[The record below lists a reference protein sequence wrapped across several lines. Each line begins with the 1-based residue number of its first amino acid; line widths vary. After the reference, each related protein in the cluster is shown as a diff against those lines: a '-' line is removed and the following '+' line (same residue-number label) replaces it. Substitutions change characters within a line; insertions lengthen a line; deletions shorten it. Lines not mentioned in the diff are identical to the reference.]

1 MRYAGLAG
9 FLLLFG
15 LVVAYSK
22 VAWATGADPLTVDWL
37 VVLDD
42 WMTRVVVGLILAIQ
56 IGPKLLDK
64 MGLSKPP
71 EQPAILPHLTENQI
85 HAIIKQEIHPV
96 VVERDAQHRRV
107 NEKIDGLQKEQ
118 EKAVASQHKWQLE
131 VSQNI
136 GKLMGKLEVE

>member
-1 MRYAGLAG
+1 MRYAGFAG

-15 LVVAYSK
+15 LVIAYSK
-22 VAWATGADPLTVDWL
+22 VAWATGADPLSVDWL

-42 WMTRVVVGLILAIQ
+42 WVTRVVIGLILAVQ

-71 EQPAILPHLTENQI
+71 DPPAAPTHLTENQI
-85 HAIIKQEIHPV
+85 RAVIQQEIHPV

-118 EKAVASQHKWQLE
+118 EKAVALQHAWQLE

-136 GKLMGKLEVE
+136 GKLMGKLGVE

>member
-85 HAIIKQEIHPV
+85 RAIIQQEIHPV

>member
-1 MRYAGLAG
+1 MRYAGFAG

-22 VAWATGADPLTVDWL
+22 AAWATGADPLTVDWL

-42 WMTRVVVGLILAIQ
+42 WVTRVVIGLILAVQ

-71 EQPAILPHLTENQI
+71 EQPTAPVHLTENQI
-85 HAIIKQEIHPV
+85 RAVIQQEIHPV